1 MPLGVVKA
9 ALKAMPK
16 LQAEESIRM
25 VQQIQVALGG
35 QKEQWAAWVAR
46 VKDQTHRA
54 IDQAVREKQIRAA
67 GLKVF
72 GPKTTDPHG

>member
-1 MPLGVVKA
+1 MPLGVVKS

-16 LQAEESIRM
+16 LQAEESIRV

-46 VKDQTHRA
+46 VKEQRGPVVDQT
-54 IDQAVREKQIRAA
+54 VRSEQIRAA
-67 GLKVF
+67 DLKVF
-72 GPKTTDPHG
+72 GPKTDPNG